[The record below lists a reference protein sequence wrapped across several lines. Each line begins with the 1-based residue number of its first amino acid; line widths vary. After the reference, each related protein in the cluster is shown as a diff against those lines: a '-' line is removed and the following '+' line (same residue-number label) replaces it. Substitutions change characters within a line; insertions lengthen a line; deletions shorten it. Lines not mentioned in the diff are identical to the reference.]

1 MTKNKKYSVK
11 KVTVAVTS
19 ILMGISAGS
28 LGTAYAQDNNI
39 KPAVETKHNDTE
51 GHLNKPINRR
61 KELSGN

>member
-28 LGTAYAQDNNI
+28 FGTA
-39 KPAVETKHNDTE
+39 
-51 GHLNKPINRR
+51 
-61 KELSGN
+61 